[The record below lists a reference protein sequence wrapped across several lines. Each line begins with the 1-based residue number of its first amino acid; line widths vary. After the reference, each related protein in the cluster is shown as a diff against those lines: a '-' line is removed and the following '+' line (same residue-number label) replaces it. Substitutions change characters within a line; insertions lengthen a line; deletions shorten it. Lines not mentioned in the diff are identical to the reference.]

1 LLFFFPL
8 PKLASKS
15 KSSCLWLL
23 NTGGMYHMPS
33 HNHLLLATLDLLTVH
48 WLI

>member
-1 LLFFFPL
+1 
-8 PKLASKS
+8 LASKS

-23 NTGGMYHMPS
+23 NTGIIGMYHMPS